1 MVRGLAIFQAWFK
14 DLEDQY
20 VLIGGTAASIT
31 MTEAGLPFRGTKD
44 LDIVLHVEVLTPTF
58 GQKFWE
64 FVQAGGYQQKEG
76 DPQQKPCLYRFQKPQ
91 DEDFPHTLE
100 LFSRVPDGLSFVP
113 RGHLTPIPMDEQTS
127 SLSAILLN
135 DEYYRFVLAG
145 RKSKYGMPSWVG
157 EDRLIPL
164 KAVAWL
170 EMTERVRQGEVI
182 DSKKINKHLS
192 DVVLLSALLQPGQ
205 IIELPAKLQADLQAF
220 AKAVVALN
228 HPEQLQA
235 MGRIARA
242 YALDPSGIDG
252 EMAQHWV

>member
-1 MVRGLAIFQAWFK
+1 MVRGLAIFQQWFQ
-14 DLEDQY
+14 DFEDQY

-31 MTEAGLPFRGTKD
+31 MTEAGLSFRGTKD
-44 LDIVLHVEVLTPTF
+44 LDIVLHVEVLTPAF

-76 DPQQKPCLYRFQKPQ
+76 DPEQKPCLYRFQKPQ
-91 DEDFPHTLE
+91 DEDFPHMLE

-113 RGHLTPIPMDEQTS
+113 PGHLTPIPMDEQIS

-135 DEYYRFVLAG
+135 DEYYQFVLAG
-145 RKSKYGMPSWVG
+145 RKSKHGMPSWVG

-182 DSKKINKHLS
+182 DSKKINKHLT
-192 DVVLLSALLQPGQ
+192 DIVQLSALLQPGQ
-205 IIELPAKLQADLQAF
+205 VIDLPEKLRADLQIF
-220 AKAVVALN
+220 VQEIVTLN
-228 HPEQLQA
+228 RPEQLQA
-235 MGRIARA
+235 MRRIAEA
-242 YALDPSGIDG
+242 YALS
-252 EMAQHWV
+252 M

>member
-1 MVRGLAIFQAWFK
+1 MVRGLAIFQEWFK
-14 DLEDQY
+14 DFENQY

-44 LDIVLHVEVLTPTF
+44 LDIVLHVEVLTPAF

-76 DPQQKPCLYRFQKPQ
+76 DPEQKPCLFRFQKPQ
-91 DEDFPHTLE
+91 DEDFPHMLE

-113 RGHLTPIPMDEQTS
+113 PGHLTPIPMDEQIS

-135 DEYYRFVLAG
+135 DEYYQFVLSG
-145 RKSKYGMPSWVG
+145 RKSKHGMPSWVG

-170 EMTERVRQGEVI
+170 EMTDRVHQGEVI

-205 IIELPAKLQADLQAF
+205 IVQLPEKLKVDLQAF
-220 AKAVVALN
+220 AQAIVALN
-228 HPEQLQA
+228 RPEQLQA
-235 MGRIARA
+235 MGRIATA
-242 YALDPSGIDG
+242 YAFDL
-252 EMAQHWV
+252 

>member
-1 MVRGLAIFQAWFK
+1 VVSGLAIFQEWFK
-14 DLEDQY
+14 DFENQY

-31 MTEAGLPFRGTKD
+31 MTEAGLPCRGTKD
-44 LDIVLHVEVLTPTF
+44 LDIVLHVEVLTPAF

-76 DPQQKPCLYRFQKPQ
+76 DPEQKPCLYRFQKPQ
-91 DEDFPHTLE
+91 DEDFPHMLE

-113 RGHLTPIPMDEQTS
+113 PGHLTPIPMDEQIS

-135 DEYYRFVLAG
+135 DEYYQFVLAG

-170 EMTERVRQGEVI
+170 EMTDRVRQGEVI

-205 IIELPAKLQADLQAF
+205 IVKLPEKLKVDLQAF
-220 AKAVVALN
+220 AQAVVALN
-228 HPEQLQA
+228 RPEQLQA
-235 MGRIARA
+235 MGRIATA
-242 YALDPSGIDG
+242 YAFDL
-252 EMAQHWV
+252 